1 MSENRTNYLLLVDDD
16 PDLLRLLAI
25 RLEAAGYRIET
36 ASNGQEALARASVE
50 RPALVITDMQMPGM
64 DGAALFDA
72 LRVQHPLLP
81 VIILTAHG
89 SIPDA
94 VAATQRGVFGYLTK
108 PYEPKA
114 LLDLVAQALRLAP
127 SSESGAAADW
137 RSDIVTQNNVMEDL
151 LARAELVAA
160 GDASV
165 LLLGESGTGKEV
177 LAKAIHRASPRRNA
191 PFVAVNCGA
200 IPENLLESELFG
212 YVKGAF
218 TGANRDQR
226 GLIPEADG
234 GTLFLDEIGDMPTPL
249 QVKLLR
255 VLEEREVRP
264 VGSTKSVP
272 VNIRVISATHRD
284 LREEMASG
292 QFRSD
297 LYYRL
302 NVVSLDIP
310 SLSERR
316 DDIPL
321 LANHFLHRLAERYDK
336 EINGFAPDALELLVR
351 ASWPGNARQLLNVVE
366 QAVALATSS
375 VVPLALVQ
383 QAIRETEEVV
393 PFDEARRRFESD
405 YLVRLLKMTGGNVAQ
420 AAKLA
425 QVAASFKL
433 GSDAV
438 ARWSATQPARAADD
452 GAPALAADGDAQRR
466 LAAPAARAKPRMPAR
481 AAAPAAA
488 GSSTERRSR
497 SERRAPAA
505 TNDEWEEF

>member
-1 MSENRTNYLLLVDDD
+1 MNENRSNYLLLVDDD

-25 RLEAAGYRIET
+25 RLEAAGYRVET

-50 RPALVITDMQMPGM
+50 RPQLVISDMQMPGI

-108 PYEPKA
+108 PYDPKV

-127 SSESGAAADW
+127 VSEAGGVPEW
-137 RSDIVTQNNVMEDL
+137 RADIVTQNGVMEDL

-177 LAKAIHRASPRRNA
+177 LAKAIHRASPRRDA
-191 PFVAVNCGA
+191 PFIAVNCGA

-264 VGSTKSVP
+264 VGSARSVP

-310 SLSERR
+310 SLNERR

-321 LANHFLHRLAERYDK
+321 LANHFLHRLAERYNK
-336 EINGFAPDALELLVR
+336 EINGFAPDAMELLVR

-366 QAVALATSS
+366 QAVALTTSS
-375 VVPLALVQ
+375 MIALALVQ

-425 QVAASFKL
+425 QRNRTDFYKL
-433 GSDAV
+433 LQRHSLE
-438 ARWSATQPARAADD
+438 
-452 GAPALAADGDAQRR
+452 PALF
-466 LAAPAARAKPRMPAR
+466 K
-481 AAAPAAA
+481 
-488 GSSTERRSR
+488 
-497 SERRAPAA
+497 
-505 TNDEWEEF
+505 

>member
-1 MSENRTNYLLLVDDD
+1 MSENRPNYLLLVDDD

-25 RLEAAGYRIET
+25 RLEAAGYRVET

-50 RPALVITDMQMPGM
+50 RPQLVISDMQMPGM

-81 VIILTAHG
+81 VVILTAHG

-94 VAATQRGVFGYLTK
+94 IAATQRGVFGYLTK

-127 SSESGAAADW
+127 ATEPGTVPEW

-177 LAKAIHRASPRRNA
+177 LAKAIHRASPRRDA
-191 PFVAVNCGA
+191 PFIAVNCGA

-264 VGSTKSVP
+264 VGSTRSVA

-321 LANHFLHRLAERYDK
+321 LANHFLHRLAERYNK
-336 EINGFAPDALELLVR
+336 EINSFAPDALELLVR

-375 VVPLALVQ
+375 MVPLALVQ

-405 YLVRLLKMTGGNVAQ
+405 YLVRLLKMTGGNVAH

-425 QVAASFKL
+425 QRNRTDFYKL
-433 GSDAV
+433 LQRHSLE
-438 ARWSATQPARAADD
+438 
-452 GAPALAADGDAQRR
+452 PALF
-466 LAAPAARAKPRMPAR
+466 K
-481 AAAPAAA
+481 
-488 GSSTERRSR
+488 
-497 SERRAPAA
+497 
-505 TNDEWEEF
+505 

>member
-1 MSENRTNYLLLVDDD
+1 MNESRSNYLLLVDDD

-25 RLEAAGYRIET
+25 RLEAAGYRVET
-36 ASNGQEALARASVE
+36 AGNGQEALARASVE
-50 RPALVITDMQMPGM
+50 RPLLVISDMQMPGM

-127 SSESGAAADW
+127 SSESGSVPDW
-137 RSDIVTQNNVMEDL
+137 RSDIVTQNGVMEDL

-177 LAKAIHRASPRRNA
+177 LAKAIHRASPRRDA

-264 VGSTKSVP
+264 VGSTKSVS

-310 SLSERR
+310 ALNERR

-321 LANHFLHRLAERYDK
+321 LANHFLHRLAERYNK
-336 EINGFAPDALELLVR
+336 EINAFSPDAMELLVR

-366 QAVALATSS
+366 QAVALATSG

-425 QVAASFKL
+425 QRNRTDFYKL
-433 GSDAV
+433 LQRHSLE
-438 ARWSATQPARAADD
+438 
-452 GAPALAADGDAQRR
+452 PALF
-466 LAAPAARAKPRMPAR
+466 K
-481 AAAPAAA
+481 
-488 GSSTERRSR
+488 
-497 SERRAPAA
+497 
-505 TNDEWEEF
+505 

>member
-1 MSENRTNYLLLVDDD
+1 MSETRSNYLLLVDDD

-25 RLEAAGYRIET
+25 RLEAAGYRVET

-50 RPALVITDMQMPGM
+50 RPQLVISDMQMPGM

-127 SSESGAAADW
+127 SSEAGARPEW
-137 RSDIVTQNNVMEDL
+137 RSDIVTQNGVMEDL

-177 LAKAIHRASPRRNA
+177 LAKAIHRASPRHDG
-191 PFVAVNCGA
+191 PFIAVNCGA

-264 VGSTKSVP
+264 VGSTRSVP

-310 SLSERR
+310 ALSERR

-321 LANHFLHRLAERYDK
+321 LANHFLHRLAERYSK
-336 EINGFAPDALELLVR
+336 EVNGFAPDALELLVR

-366 QAVALATSS
+366 QAVALTTSS
-375 VVPLALVQ
+375 VIPLALVQ
-383 QAIRETEEVV
+383 QAIRETEDVV

-420 AAKLA
+420 AAKQA
-425 QVAASFKL
+425 QRNRTDFYKL
-433 GSDAV
+433 LQRHSLD
-438 ARWSATQPARAADD
+438 
-452 GAPALAADGDAQRR
+452 PALF
-466 LAAPAARAKPRMPAR
+466 K
-481 AAAPAAA
+481 
-488 GSSTERRSR
+488 
-497 SERRAPAA
+497 
-505 TNDEWEEF
+505 

>member
-1 MSENRTNYLLLVDDD
+1 MSDGYLLLIDDD

-25 RLEAAGYRIET
+25 RLEAAGYRVAT
-36 ASNGQEALARASVE
+36 ANNGQEALARASVE
-50 RPALVITDMQMPGM
+50 RPQLVITDMQMPGM

-94 VAATQRGVFGYLTK
+94 VSATQRGVFGYLTK
-108 PYEPKA
+108 PYEPRD
-114 LLDLVAQALRLAP
+114 LLDLVARALRLAP
-127 SSESGAAADW
+127 SGEAGEVAAW
-137 RSDIVTQNNVMEDL
+137 RSDIVTQNNVMNDL

-177 LAKAIHRASPRRNA
+177 LAKAIHRASPRHSG
-191 PFVAVNCGA
+191 PFIAVNCGA

-284 LREEMASG
+284 LAEEMANG

-310 SLSERR
+310 SLDARR

-321 LANHFLHRLAERYDK
+321 LANHFLRRLTERYGK
-336 EINGFAPDALELLVR
+336 EINGFSPDALELLVR
-351 ASWPGNARQLLNVVE
+351 ANWPGNLRQLLNVVE
-366 QAVALATSS
+366 QAVALATAS
-375 VVPLALVQ
+375 VIPLTLVQ
-383 QAIRETEEVV
+383 QAIRESVDIV
-393 PFDEARRRFESD
+393 SFDEARRRFESD

-420 AAKLA
+420 AARLA
-425 QVAASFKL
+425 QRNRTDFYKL
-433 GSDAV
+433 LQRHALD
-438 ARWSATQPARAADD
+438 
-452 GAPALAADGDAQRR
+452 PALF
-466 LAAPAARAKPRMPAR
+466 K
-481 AAAPAAA
+481 
-488 GSSTERRSR
+488 
-497 SERRAPAA
+497 
-505 TNDEWEEF
+505 

>member
-425 QVAASFKL
+425 QRNRTDFYKL
-433 GSDAV
+433 LQRHALE
-438 ARWSATQPARAADD
+438 
-452 GAPALAADGDAQRR
+452 PALF
-466 LAAPAARAKPRMPAR
+466 K
-481 AAAPAAA
+481 
-488 GSSTERRSR
+488 
-497 SERRAPAA
+497 
-505 TNDEWEEF
+505 

>member
-1 MSENRTNYLLLVDDD
+1 MSENRSNYLLLVDDD

-25 RLEAAGYRIET
+25 RLEAAGYRVET

-50 RPALVITDMQMPGM
+50 RPLLVISDMQMPGM

-94 VAATQRGVFGYLTK
+94 VASTHRGVFGYLTK
-108 PYEPKA
+108 PYDPKV

-127 SSESGAAADW
+127 ASETGSVPEW
-137 RSDIVTQNNVMEDL
+137 RADIVTQNGVMEDL

-177 LAKAIHRASPRRNA
+177 LAKAIHRASPRRDG
-191 PFVAVNCGA
+191 PFIAVNCGA

-264 VGSTKSVP
+264 VGSARSVA

-310 SLSERR
+310 ALNERR

-321 LANHFLHRLAERYDK
+321 LASHFLYRLAKRYNK
-336 EINGFAPDALELLVR
+336 EINGFSPDAMELLVR

-375 VVPLALVQ
+375 MVPLALVQ

-405 YLVRLLKMTGGNVAQ
+405 YLVRLLKMTGGNVAH

-425 QVAASFKL
+425 QRNRTDFYKL
-433 GSDAV
+433 LQRHSLE
-438 ARWSATQPARAADD
+438 
-452 GAPALAADGDAQRR
+452 PALF
-466 LAAPAARAKPRMPAR
+466 K
-481 AAAPAAA
+481 
-488 GSSTERRSR
+488 
-497 SERRAPAA
+497 
-505 TNDEWEEF
+505 